1 MTPENLAKLDEHFR
15 AELSIEPPEGYILQ
29 EMSFSQTDEYSLPYL
44 TLGWGGRQGDE
55 LRGSSWWVTSN
66 LERGLNALLAIL

>member
-15 AELSIEPPEGYILQ
+15 AELSIEPPEGYTLQ
-29 EMSFSQTDEYSLPYL
+29 EVSFSQTDGYSLPYL
-44 TLGWGGRQGDE
+44 TLEWGGNQGDE
-55 LRGSSWWVTSN
+55 LRGWWVTSS